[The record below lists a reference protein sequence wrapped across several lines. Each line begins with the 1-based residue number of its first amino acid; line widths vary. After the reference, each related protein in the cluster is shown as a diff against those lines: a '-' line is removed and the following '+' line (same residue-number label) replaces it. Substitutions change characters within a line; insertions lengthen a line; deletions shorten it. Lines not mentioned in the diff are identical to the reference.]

1 MSFHC
6 PAQNRRRYVA
16 RRQHNRQENGP
27 DRPRILVVDDEAI
40 TRHLVADDLLGD
52 GYRVWQAANA
62 LEALAI
68 IGAELPF
75 DMLLTDVDMPGG
87 LSGIGLVEFV
97 KEIAPATRV
106 IVMSGGSHRAEQMPG
121 IDLFIRK
128 PTTSQKLRHHVARL
142 LELRQP

>member
-1 MSFHC
+1 MSFHYA
-6 PAQNRRRYVA
+6 AQHRRRYVA
-16 RRQHNRQENGP
+16 RNQDNRQEDGP
-27 DRPRILVVDDEAI
+27 YRPRILVVDDEAI
-40 TRHLVADDLLGD
+40 TRQLVADDLLLD
-52 GYRVWQAANA
+52 GYQVSQAANA

-68 IGAELPF
+68 ISAELPF

-97 KEIAPATRV
+97 KEIAPATGV
-106 IVMSGGSHRAEQMPG
+106 IVMSGGPHRAEQMPG

-142 LELRQP
+142 LELR